1 MSDVLK
7 RLEPV
12 RHAHADPLDERGRAG
27 LQANRR
33 EIARVIWKRNSRA
46 WPFDDMLAAQPP
58 ITAPAITL
66 DGLADGNFPA
76 TPSLRS
82 PRTRSRTPCWKWPT
96 SAPRFERERIA
107 TNAAQADPQ
116 SPDPARLTAQGAGPA
131 PRGELMSPI
140 EFALLQFDDV
150 TAAEEA
156 FADARSRSARD
167 APWIRQVG
175 LVEHHHNGH
184 WVLRGTFAGHYLD
197 VDEALHVSERGS
209 VEGFA
214 AGAALGAL
222 LGPPG
227 LAAGMVLG
235 AMIGSQT
242 AQPTE
247 HDHEPRLLSEQ
258 LRARL
263 PHSGSAIALITETSD
278 VDDMLSAIGE
288 IHGNITRVSL
298 TAAEI
303 GSLETSL
310 RSTPLASP
318 GPSTQG
324 EEASEVST
332 ETAPSEQHRCPSAAS
347 PSHAPTVGDNP
358 PREWPGRSPGR
369 HDRRR

>member
-27 LQANRR
+27 
-33 EIARVIWKRNSRA
+33 
-46 WPFDDMLAAQPP
+46 
-58 ITAPAITL
+58 
-66 DGLADGNFPA
+66 
-76 TPSLRS
+76 
-82 PRTRSRTPCWKWPT
+82 
-96 SAPRFERERIA
+96 
-107 TNAAQADPQ
+107 
-116 SPDPARLTAQGAGPA
+116 
-131 PRGELMSPI
+131 
-140 EFALLQFDDV
+140 
-150 TAAEEA
+150 
-156 FADARSRSARD
+156 
-167 APWIRQVG
+167 
-175 LVEHHHNGH
+175 
-184 WVLRGTFAGHYLD
+184 
-197 VDEALHVSERGS
+197 
-209 VEGFA
+209 
-214 AGAALGAL
+214 
-222 LGPPG
+222 
-227 LAAGMVLG
+227 
-235 AMIGSQT
+235 IGSQT

-358 PREWPGRSPGR
+358 PGEWPGRSPGR